1 MKLKIKAGPR
11 SAVLTVE
18 STWKVLDLSAHLA
31 GTPLEGESMA
41 SYRYGF
47 PAKTVDA
54 SSDQTLDDA
63 GIKANEQLVATSG
76 SSNGATGSSTTSN
89 SRSLEA
95 QNGGTTSQISKPSA
109 DKINSANDKTAND
122 KIAHV
127 HMPKLDEYVILRNVP
142 DDNSCLFNAILY
154 ALTGSFKWPDL
165 DLRHIVAETIRS
177 SPATYDEIVLGRPI
191 DKYCEWIEKSESW
204 GGAIELG
211 ILADFLGVRINCFD
225 VELGSMMVFQD
236 EINVPSKFIVLVYS
250 GIHYDCFVTNRHLT
264 ETKSSDRGNWTGYEL
279 EIVGSSSELVLLLQ
293 KRNYTTNTTTFRVR
307 CLQCYEVLVGEMGAS
322 KHAESTGHF
331 RFGEV
336 S

>member
-1 MKLKIKAGPR
+1 MKLKIKAGPK

-18 STWKVLDLSAHLA
+18 SSWKILDLLSHLT
-31 GTPLEGESMA
+31 GTPLDGVSIT

-47 PAKTVDA
+47 PAKSVNAT
-54 SSDQTLDDA
+54 SDQTLEDA
-63 GIKANEQLVATSG
+63 GIKANEQLVAELG
-76 SSNGATGSSTTSN
+76 SSNDANAKTI
-89 SRSLEA
+89 SLKA
-95 QNGGTTSQISKPSA
+95 GNGGTSQSLITNTNPPA
-109 DKINSANDKTAND
+109 DKTSSVND
-122 KIAHV
+122 KIANV
-127 HMPKLDEYVILRNVP
+127 YIDKFTEYLILRNVP

-154 ALTGSFKWPDL
+154 ALTGNFKWPDL

-177 SPATYDEIVLGRPI
+177 NPNTYDEVVLGRPL

-225 VELGSMMVFQD
+225 VELGNMMVFQNEAD
-236 EINVPSKFIVLVYS
+236 IPSKFIVLVYS
-250 GIHYDCFVTNRHLT
+250 GIHYDCFVTNRQLT
-264 ETKSSDRGNWTGYEL
+264 ETKINDRGNWTTHES
-279 EIVGSSSELVLLLQ
+279 EIVASSGELVLLLQ

-307 CLQCYEVLVGEMGAS
+307 CLQCYEVLVGEMAAS
-322 KHAESTGHF
+322 KHAEATGHY

>member
-1 MKLKIKAGPR
+1 MKLKIKTGPKA
-11 SAVLTVE
+11 AVLTVE
-18 STWKVLDLSAHLA
+18 STWKVLDLSVHLA
-31 GTPLEGESMA
+31 GTPLEGESIT

-54 SSDQTLDDA
+54 SSDQTLNDA
-63 GIKANEQLVATSG
+63 GIKANEQLVAISG
-76 SSNGATGSSTTSN
+76 SLNGTNTN
-89 SRSLEA
+89 SKSLEA
-95 QNGGTTSQISKPSA
+95 QDGGTRSQISNTKPA
-109 DKINSANDKTAND
+109 PDKTHAANDKTNGAND

-127 HMPKLDEYVILRNVP
+127 HITKLDEYVILRNVP

-165 DLRHIVAETIRS
+165 DLRHIVAETIRG

-225 VELGSMMVFQD
+225 VELGSRMVFQD
-236 EINVPSKFIVLVYS
+236 ETNAPSKFIVLVYS

-264 ETKSSDRGNWTGYEL
+264 EARSNDIGNWTAHEL
-279 EIVGSSSELVLLLQ
+279 EIVASSSELVLLLQ

-322 KHAESTGHF
+322 KHAEATGHF